1 MSSIVVGLDIG
12 TCFVRGAIGLVG
24 DDKSVEIVGVARKAS
39 SGFLRNG
46 TIVNLDSTKQCIKE
60 VIDELEQS
68 TGMEV
73 HSFVT
78 GIGGVQIE
86 SSNSRGSVA
95 ISSYGKAERAIT
107 VDDIKR
113 VIDCAN
119 SIKIPLDR
127 SLIHVIPQQYIIDGT
142 DGFQNPLGTI
152 AYRLDAD
159 VHIITASRT
168 AVQNLRSCAE
178 QSDYNLDE
186 VMLKT
191 LACAQAVMVEDE
203 KKLGSILID
212 IGGGTTDVVVIL
224 KDAPICTCS
233 IPIGANLVT
242 NDIAVVKGI
251 PSSTAEKIKIENGC
265 CWPGIVENDDAEVII
280 PGFGSRNSELTSRV
294 ELCEIIYPRMEE
306 IFKMVKNEIIQRAS
320 VSELAGSIILTGGG
334 AQLNG
339 AVELAQS
346 VFETSSVRL
355 GYPQS
360 LGGIEE
366 KYRLPEFATCIGLIL
381 AHKDHMNS
389 GRKTHKNHSPEEKKS
404 GESTFQRILK
414 KFF

>member
-1 MSSIVVGLDIG
+1 MSNTVVGLDIG
-12 TCFVRGAIGLVG
+12 TCFVRGAIGRVN
-24 DDKSVEIVGVARKAS
+24 DDRSVEIIGVAKKAS

-46 TIVNLDSTKQCIKE
+46 TITNIEKTKQCIHD
-60 VIDELEQS
+60 VIDELEQN

-73 HSFVT
+73 HSCVT

-107 VDDIKR
+107 PEDVKR

-127 SLIHVIPQQYIIDGT
+127 NLLHVIPQQYIIDGT
-142 DGFQNPLGTI
+142 DGFQNPVDTI

-168 AVQNLRSCAE
+168 SVQNIKTCIE
-178 QSDYNLDE
+178 QANYQLDE

-191 LACAQAVMVEDE
+191 LACTEAVMVEDE

-212 IGGGTTDVVVIL
+212 IGGGTTDVVVVL

-233 IPIGANLVT
+233 IPIGGNLVT

-251 PSSTAEKIKIENGC
+251 PTPTAEKIKIENGC

-306 IFKMVKNEIIQRAS
+306 IFKMVKNEIIQKAS

-366 KYRLPEFATCIGLIL
+366 TYRIPEYATCVGLIL
-381 AHKDHMNS
+381 AHKDHLNS
-389 GRKTHKNHSPEEKKS
+389 GRKVHKSRPSDEKKS
-404 GESTFQRILK
+404 GDGALQRFLK

>member
-12 TCFVRGAIGLVG
+12 TSFVRGVIALVN
-24 DDKSVEIVGVARKAS
+24 DDRSVEIIDVAKKPS

-46 TIVNLDSTKQCIKE
+46 TIVNIEATKQCIHE
-60 VIDELEQS
+60 VIDELEMS
-68 TGMEV
+68 TAMEV
-73 HSFVT
+73 HSCVT

-107 VDDIKR
+107 QDDIKR
-113 VIDCAN
+113 VIECAN

-127 SLIHVIPQQYIIDGT
+127 KLLHVIPQQYIIDGT
-142 DGFQNPLGTI
+142 EGFKNPIDTI

-168 AVQNLRSCAE
+168 AVQNITTCIE
-178 QSDYNLDE
+178 QANYQLDE

-191 LACAQAVMVEDE
+191 LACSEAVMNEDD

-224 KDAPICTCS
+224 NDAPICTCS
-233 IPIGANLVT
+233 IPIGGNLVT
-242 NDIAVVKGI
+242 NDIAIVKGI
-251 PSSTAEKIKIENGC
+251 PTAIAEQIKVEHGC
-265 CWPGIVENDDAEVII
+265 CWPPLVEGNDEEVII
-280 PGFGSRNSELTSRV
+280 PGFGSKKAELTSRV
-294 ELCEIIYPRMEE
+294 ELSNIIYPRMEE
-306 IFKMVKNEIIQRAS
+306 IFKMVQDEICQRSS
-320 VSELAGSIILTGGG
+320 VEDLFGTIFLTGGG
-334 AQLNG
+334 AQIDG
-339 AVELAQS
+339 ALELAQM
-346 VFETSSVRL
+346 VFGTSSVSR
-355 GYPQS
+355 GVPKA

-366 KYRLPEFATCIGLIL
+366 KYRLPEYATGIGLVL
-381 AHKDHMNS
+381 AHKDHLNS
-389 GRKTHKNHSPEEKKS
+389 GKKPRKSYSSEHKTG
-404 GESTFQRILK
+404 GEGKLQKFLK